1 MSIPTVIEHAEKRS
15 TASVDLAGHIET
27 CELNYFRLLAL
38 LPGLREGSRSWG
50 LIAGETEQIDIS
62 ITLKESAPYTSVVDI
77 EQQHAEMRLPSMS
90 VRLSHDAGV
99 AEIITFDGH
108 RHWLPVYDYPNPEMY
123 QPDEKCSLNRFL
135 GDWLV
140 FCRKHGMAKMDKCD
154 SVLVCKSSDIHK

>member
-1 MSIPTVIEHAEKRS
+1 MSSITVSGLAECR
-15 TASVDLAGHIET
+15 TTVAVDLAGHIET
-27 CELNYFRLLAL
+27 CEFNYYRLLAL
-38 LPGLREGSRSWG
+38 LPGLRDGTQIWSFVAGS
-50 LIAGETEQIDIS
+50 TEQIDIA

-77 EQQHAEMRLPSMS
+77 EQKHLEMRLPSMS

-135 GDWLV
+135 SDWLV
-140 FCRKHGMAKMDKCD
+140 FCRKHGMVKMDNCD
-154 SVLVCKSSDIHK
+154 SVLVCKKSDIHK